1 MKKIGY
7 YHIYLTDDYGTWAGI
22 MLEQF
27 KIMQEKGIF
36 DYLDEFR
43 VTMVVKQTTWA
54 SHRAVKLVE
63 LYFPRAQFN
72 FLISPYNND
81 DEMLAQWGST
91 GSMEF
96 SENKTMKHI
105 WDSANKEDAIF
116 LYCHSKGVTAPLQYL
131 RYGDVIRYNSYHY
144 WRAFLNWGVL
154 EKWKDCVDILSKA
167 DIAGVNFFETPAP
180 HFSGNFWWSKS
191 SYLKTLPDP
200 ATKEW
205 WHELRAKTT
214 DQWLKT
220 APDRFSDEMWVL
232 SQPGVKVYSSMNLD
246 KPTNLGQEYLSRNVY
261 AP

>member
-1 MKKIGY
+1 MRKIGY
-7 YHIYLTDDYGTWAGI
+7 YHIYLTDEWGTWSSI

-27 KIMQEKGIF
+27 KIMQETGIF
-36 DYLDEFR
+36 AYLDEFR
-43 VTMVVKQTTWA
+43 VTMVTKQSINPAYAMAITQ
-54 SHRAVKLVE
+54 

-72 FLISPYNND
+72 LLHSPYKND
-81 DEMLAQWGST
+81 EEMLSQWGST

-105 WDSANKEDAIF
+105 WDSAQKEDSIF
-116 LYCHSKGVTAPLQYL
+116 LYCHSKGITAPLQYL
-131 RYGDVIRYNSYHY
+131 KRGDIVRFNSYHY

-154 EKWKDCVDILSKA
+154 ENWRDCVDVLEKA

-191 SYLKTLPDP
+191 SYIKTLPDP
-200 ATKEW
+200 ATKDW
-205 WHELRAKTT
+205 WRDLQAKTT

-232 SQPGVKVYSSMNLD
+232 SKPGVKVFSSKNLD
-246 KPTNLGQEYLSRNVY
+246 KPTNLGQEYLPRSAY
-261 AP
+261 AT